1 MINAAKRIR
10 EVEQKKKMV
19 VEMDNVSG
27 KKYNLH
33 N

>member
-1 MINAAKRIR
+1 MRQKESEEWNR
-10 EVEQKKKMV
+10 KKKMV
-19 VEMDNVSG
+19 VGMDNVSG